1 LFNQGPAAR
10 YGAAESS
17 EFDACQN
24 GILRCRDFGHP
35 SELCRSPLAAG
46 LTIALPTDMLPMAHR
61 RLMPLNR
68 EPDPL
73 MATETLAAQDSQE
86 MMGMRFSDSEAFN

>member
-1 LFNQGPAAR
+1 
-10 YGAAESS
+10 
-17 EFDACQN
+17 
-24 GILRCRDFGHP
+24 
-35 SELCRSPLAAG
+35 
-46 LTIALPTDMLPMAHR
+46 MLPMAHR